1 MITFIQLKKHPLI
14 RAYISRTE
22 DYMKYIGFT
31 DHGFSHSEVVSE
43 RAGYL
48 AKMCNMPKR
57 EQELTQIAGYC
68 HDMGNFMGRTQH
80 HYWGAILFG
89 QTLQSKMS
97 PNELTAV
104 MQAIANHDKGDI
116 TIPSKITACVVIA
129 DKSDVR
135 RSRVFDHSR
144 ANLGKD
150 IHDRVN
156 HAVTANE
163 LKIDKKKKTIT
174 LTLKIDTKRSA
185 IEEYFEIFA
194 ERMSYCR
201 HSAEVLG
208 YKFGIVVNNVK
219 LL

>member
-1 MITFIQLKKHPLI
+1 MITFTQVKKNPLV

-31 DHGFSHSEVVSE
+31 DHGFGHAEVVAE

-48 AKMCNMPKR
+48 AKACGLPTR
-57 EQELTQIAGYC
+57 EQELARIAGYC

-80 HYWGAILFG
+80 HYWGAVLFG
-89 QTLQSKMS
+89 QALQSKMN

-104 MQAIANHDKGDI
+104 MQAIANHDKEDI

-156 HAVTANE
+156 HAVTGNE
-163 LKIDKKKKTIT
+163 LTVEFKKKIINLTI
-174 LTLKIDTKRSA
+174 KIDTKRSA

-194 ERMSYCR
+194 ERMAYCR
-201 HSAEVLG
+201 HSAEVLE
-208 YKFGIVVNNVK
+208 YKFGIVVNSVK